1 MVSPLAVLPV
11 GSHALYLTRGPL
23 EPALCPSML
32 CLLCALSVN
41 CKQLSQ
47 GSRVPKSVHKQPGK
61 RTSVPRLPHIVLTIV
76 QESESRCAFPADDSS
91 VLVLGGVGA

>member
-1 MVSPLAVLPV
+1 MVFPLAALPV

-23 EPALCPSML
+23 EPALCSGML

-47 GSRVPKSVHKQPGK
+47 GTRVKVYKYLMLSWPLSKSPSGG
-61 RTSVPRLPHIVLTIV
+61 VP
-76 QESESRCAFPADDSS
+76 SPADDSS
-91 VLVLGGVGA
+91 VPVLGGVGA